1 VLSRARPGR
10 EPDADPGAS
19 GPIRLVWRNAD
30 PGTDSLDTNVAR
42 LGPARGRIGRF
53 RRSPEA
59 AANVLDTG
67 LSRDLETMIERTESE
82 LERQLA
88 LTRDLM
94 ERIES
99 PAPDHPRFRPITRP
113 GDSVCDRRRARL
125 QRHDR
130 GHQR

>member
-1 VLSRARPGR
+1 METPVLVVQSVSFG
-10 EPDADPGAS
+10 ET
-19 GPIRLVWRNAD
+19 L
-30 PGTDSLDTNVAR
+30 T
-42 LGPARGRIGRF
+42 RGRIVRHKCREIGAGAAELADF